1 MLLKPRNSGG
11 IAAVLAA
18 LAVGTGVVYWWN
30 LPTTLKLVIPNVATA
45 EQRLFGNFAEL
56 LRRDGAGIR
65 LEIQAVDNPATAI
78 EAMGRGAAHL
88 VLVRLDAVPA
98 SQMQAV
104 AVLRREPVML
114 VVPRN
119 GGIDSIAGLEGKTLG
134 VTRSIPPNTAL
145 AREILAQAGISP
157 DKVIIKPLGYHD
169 VGPAVRERKV
179 QAVLVVG
186 APGASAIRDV
196 IADIAREGRGEPTFL
211 PVELTEAV
219 SGRSAR
225 FDMTEVPRGAY
236 GGSQPR
242 PPEAISTT
250 TARVRL
256 MTRTEVD
263 ESLINEL
270 LQRLLENRQRL
281 VAMENPIAALIEPP
295 DTDADA
301 TVPVHRGAVAHLNG
315 ERRGFLDRYSDWIY
329 FLLFAGSIFG
339 SAFAGLMSIG
349 SLKDRMKAPDKLAQ
363 LSKLIA
369 AARGAASLSEI
380 DRIEDEAS
388 DIVIFAINCAAERV
402 LDSTDG
408 AAIQLGIEELRATIA
423 RVRRALEGRHLAA
436 AE

>member
-1 MLLKPRNSGG
+1 MPLKPRNLGG
-11 IAAVLAA
+11 IAAVLAVVA
-18 LAVGTGVVYWWN
+18 LGTVIVYWWN

-45 EQRLFGNFAEL
+45 EQRLFSNFAEL
-56 LRRDGAGIR
+56 LRRDGASIR
-65 LEIQAVDNPATAI
+65 LDIQAVDNPAIAI
-78 EAMGRGAAHL
+78 EAMGRRAAHL
-88 VLVRLDAVPA
+88 ALVRLDAIPA

-104 AVLRREPVML
+104 AVLRREPVMI

-119 GGIDSIAGLEGKTLG
+119 GGIESIADLEGKTLG
-134 VTRSIPPNTAL
+134 VARSIPPNMAL
-145 AREILAQAGISP
+145 AREILAQAGISL
-157 DKVIIKPLGYHD
+157 DEVTIEPLGYHD
-169 VGPAVRERKV
+169 VGAAVRERKAH
-179 QAVLVVG
+179 AVLVVG
-186 APGASAIRDV
+186 APGASAVREV

-250 TARVRL
+250 TSRVRL
-256 MTRTEVD
+256 MTRPEVD
-263 ESLINEL
+263 ETLIGEL
-270 LQRLLENRQRL
+270 LQRLLESRQRL

-315 ERRGFLDRYSDWIY
+315 EARGFLDRYSDWIY

-349 SLKDRMKAPDKLAQ
+349 SLKDRVEAPEKLAQ

-369 AARGAASLSEI
+369 AARIASSLAEI
-380 DRIEDEAS
+380 DRIEGEAS
-388 DIVIFAINCAAERV
+388 DIVIFAVNCAAERV
-402 LDSTDG
+402 LNATDG
-408 AAIQLGIEELRATIA
+408 TAIQLGVEELRATVA
-423 RVRRALEGRHLAA
+423 RARRTLEGRRLAA